1 VHIPSPDE
9 LKARRIKLGLTQTEL
24 AMMANISQ
32 SMIAR
37 IESDSVDPRV
47 STLRK
52 IVDVLSESGKPPMRA
67 RDVMHTQVYTV
78 GPTDPISLAVELM
91 EENDISQIPV
101 VDKGVPV
108 GCISESAI
116 VSALEEGGMH
126 GSGSRPVRDF
136 MEPGFPTVPLEADVR
151 DVVHLLR
158 ENHAVLVVDGGR
170 VVGVITKHDLIPLFS
185 LR

>member
-1 VHIPSPDE
+1 MHIPTPEESR
-9 LKARRIKLGLTQTEL
+9 ARRMKLGLTQTEL
-24 AMMANISQ
+24 ATMAGLSQ

-52 IVDVLSESGKPPMRA
+52 IVEVLSESGKPPYRA
-67 RDVMHTQVYTV
+67 KDVMHREVYRV
-78 GPTDPISLAVELM
+78 EAGDPISRAVEIM
-91 EENDISQIPV
+91 ETNDVSQLPV
-101 VDKGVPV
+101 IDGGVPV

-116 VSALEEGGMH
+116 VSALEEGGLH
-126 GSGSRPVRDF
+126 GSGSRAVREF
-136 MEPGFPTVPLEADVR
+136 MEPGFPTVPMETDVR

-170 VVGVITKHDLIPLFS
+170 VAGVITKHDLIPLFS
-185 LR
+185 

>member
-1 VHIPSPDE
+1 MHIPTPE
-9 LKARRIKLGLTQTEL
+9 EIRARRVMLGLTQTGL
-24 AMMANISQ
+24 ARKAGISQ

-37 IESDSVDPRV
+37 IESGSVDPRV
-47 STLRK
+47 STLTR
-52 IVDVLSESGKPPMRA
+52 IVAVLSQAEKPPYRA
-67 RDVMHTQVYTV
+67 GEVMHTPVYTV
-78 GPTDPISLAVELM
+78 GPGEPVSGAVEIM
-91 EENDISQIPV
+91 EKNDVSQLPV
-101 VDKGVPV
+101 IDGGVPV

-116 VSALEEGGMH
+116 VSALEEGGLH

-170 VVGVITKHDLIPLFS
+170 VAGVITKHDLIPLFS
-185 LR
+185 

>member
-1 VHIPSPDE
+1 MM
-9 LKARRIKLGLTQTEL
+9 LGLTQTDL
-24 AMMANISQ
+24 AKKAGISQ

-37 IESDSVDPRV
+37 IESGSVDPRV
-47 STLRK
+47 STLTR
-52 IVDVLSESGKPPMRA
+52 IVAVLSQKDEPLYRA
-67 RDVMHTQVYTV
+67 RDVMHTPVYTV
-78 GPTDPISLAVELM
+78 GPADPVSRAVEIM
-91 EENDISQIPV
+91 EKNDISQIPV
-101 VDKGVPV
+101 VDRGVPI

-136 MEPGFPTVPLEADVR
+136 MEPGFPTISLGADVR

-170 VVGVITKHDLIPLFS
+170 VAGVITKHDLIPLFS
-185 LR
+185 

>member
-1 VHIPSPDE
+1 MHIPTPDE
-9 LKARRIKLGLTQTEL
+9 IRARRMNLKLTQTEL
-24 AMMANISQ
+24 AMKAGISQ

-52 IVDVLSESGKPPMRA
+52 IVDVLSESGKPPYRA
-67 RDVMHTQVYTV
+67 KDVMHTPVYAV
-78 GPTDPISLAVELM
+78 GPADPVSLAVEIM
-91 EENDISQIPV
+91 ERNDVSQLPII
-101 VDKGVPV
+101 DGGVPI

-116 VSALEEGGMH
+116 VSALEAGGMH
-126 GSGSRPVRDF
+126 ASGSRPVREF

-158 ENHAVLVVDGGR
+158 ENHAVLAVEGGR
-170 VVGVITKHDLIPLFS
+170 VAGVITKHDLIPLFS
-185 LR
+185 